1 MGISSLIKGTIFF
14 QFQNMKKVVFY
25 NTKGGTG
32 KTTMCYNY
40 GWYLAEKRNKK
51 ILFLDFDPQINLVQ
65 SFNFTKQAK
74 EFNFEKF
81 ILKYLHKEPVNF
93 ADYLIKINDNIDLL
107 PSSNNISL
115 LEEYLTDYLLE
126 RTFQDNRLYPA
137 INRNKIIKNILNEH
151 IGDYNY
157 DYILIDSQPNYSL
170 LSTTSIIF
178 AKNIIV
184 TLKPEMFSFIDI
196 KYLIK
201 IIDNI
206 NSKFQTDAKIVCIM
220 INAYERKKKIAAAI
234 IDKLENT
241 YGNSIVILEKKI
253 RYLSQYQISIS
264 LNKEPVFITFPG
276 SEASAELI
284 EVFEEMDNLVDN
296 LD

>member
-1 MGISSLIKGTIFF
+1 
-14 QFQNMKKVVFY
+14 MKKVVFY

-51 ILFLDFDPQINLVQ
+51 VLFLDFDPQINLVQ
-65 SFNFTKQAK
+65 SFNFKKQVK
-74 EFNFEKF
+74 EFSFEKF

-107 PSSNNISL
+107 PSTNNMSL

-126 RTFQDNRLYPA
+126 RTFQDNRLYQA
-137 INRNKIIKNILNEH
+137 INRNKLIKNILDENVR
-151 IGDYNY
+151 DYNY

-206 NSKFQTDAKIVCIM
+206 NSKFQTDAKLVCMM
-220 INAYERKKKIAAAI
+220 INAYEKKKKIADTI
-234 IDKLENT
+234 VDKLEKT
-241 YGNSIVILEKKI
+241 YGNRIIILEKKI
-253 RYLSQYQISIS
+253 RYLSQYQISIA

>member
-1 MGISSLIKGTIFF
+1 
-14 QFQNMKKVVFY
+14 MKKIVFF

-51 ILFLDFDPQINLVQ
+51 VLFLDFDPQINLMQ
-65 SFNFTKQAK
+65 SFNFKQPRK
-74 EFNFEKF
+74 EYTLERL
-81 ILKYLHKEPVNF
+81 ILKYLRKEPVNF
-93 ADYLIKINDNIDLL
+93 EDYIIKISKNIDLL
-107 PSSNNISL
+107 PSTNNISL

-126 RTFQDNRLYPA
+126 RTSRDNKLYQA
-137 INRNKIIKNILNEH
+137 INRNKLVKRILEEY
-151 IGDYNY
+151 IGDDNY

-201 IIDNI
+201 IIDNTRE
-206 NSKFQTDAKIVCIM
+206 KFKTDVRIVCMM
-220 INAYERKKKIAAAI
+220 INAYERKKKLADNI
-234 IDKLENT
+234 IDKIEKN
-241 YGNSIVILEKKI
+241 YGGDIAILKRKI
-253 RYLSQYQISIS
+253 RYLSQYQISIAV
-264 LNKEPVFITFPG
+264 NKEPVFITFPN

-284 EVFEEMDNLVDN
+284 EAFEEMDGLVDN
-296 LD
+296 MD

>member
-1 MGISSLIKGTIFF
+1 
-14 QFQNMKKVVFY
+14 MKKVVFY

-51 ILFLDFDPQINLVQ
+51 VLFMDFDPQTNLVQ
-65 SFNFTKQAK
+65 SFNFKQRIK
-74 EFNFEKF
+74 EFSFEKF
-81 ILKYLHKEPVNF
+81 ILKYLHRKPVNF
-93 ADYLIKINDNIDLL
+93 ADYLIKINKNIDLL
-107 PSSNNISL
+107 PSTNNLSL

-126 RTFQDNRLYPA
+126 RTFTDNKLYQA
-137 INRNKIIKNILNEH
+137 LNRNKLIKRILEEYV
-151 IGDYNY
+151 DDDSY

-178 AKNIIV
+178 AENVVV

-206 NSKFQTDAKIVCIM
+206 NEKFKTDAKLVCIM
-220 INAYERKKKIAAAI
+220 INAYEKKKKIADSI
-234 IDKLENT
+234 IGKMERT
-241 YGNSIVILEKKI
+241 YGNKLVILEKKI
-253 RYLSQYQISIS
+253 RYLSQYQISIAV
-264 LNKEPVFITFPG
+264 NKEPVFITFPD
-276 SEASAELI
+276 SEASKELI
-284 EVFEEMDNLVDN
+284 EAFEEMDALVD
-296 LD
+296 DPD

>member
-1 MGISSLIKGTIFF
+1 
-14 QFQNMKKVVFY
+14 MKKVVFF

-51 ILFLDFDPQINLVQ
+51 VLFMDFDPQINLVQ
-65 SFNFTKQAK
+65 SFNLKKRAK
-74 EFNFEKF
+74 EFSFEKF
-81 ILKYLHKEPVNF
+81 ILKYLHKEKVNF
-93 ADYLIKINDNIDLL
+93 TDYLIKINDNIDLL
-107 PSSNNISL
+107 PSTNNMSL

-126 RTFQDNRLYPA
+126 RTFQDNRLYQA
-137 INRNKIIKNILNEH
+137 VNRNKLIKRILDEY
-151 IGDYNY
+151 IVEDDY

-178 AKNIIV
+178 AKNVVV

-206 NSKFQTDAKIVCIM
+206 NEKFKTDARLICIM
-220 INAYERKKKIAAAI
+220 INAYEKKKKISDNI
-234 IDKLENT
+234 IGKLEKT
-241 YGNSIVILEKKI
+241 YGSRIAILEKKV
-253 RYLSQYQISIS
+253 RYLSQYQVSIAV
-264 LNKEPVFITFPG
+264 NKEPVFITFPG
-276 SEASAELI
+276 SEASKELI
-284 EVFEEMDNLVDN
+284 ETFKEMDGLVDN

>member
-1 MGISSLIKGTIFF
+1 
-14 QFQNMKKVVFY
+14 MKKVVFY

-51 ILFLDFDPQINLVQ
+51 VLFLDFDPQINLVQ
-65 SFNFTKQAK
+65 SFNFKKQVK
-74 EFNFEKF
+74 EFSFEKF

-93 ADYLIKINDNIDLL
+93 ADYLIKISDNIDLL
-107 PSSNNISL
+107 PSTNNMSL

-126 RTFQDNRLYPA
+126 RTFKDNKLYQA
-137 INRNKIIKNILNEH
+137 VNRNKLIKRILDEY
-151 IGDYNY
+151 IGDYGY

-178 AKNIIV
+178 AKNIVV

-206 NSKFQTDAKIVCIM
+206 NTKFKTDVKLVCMM
-220 INAYERKKKIAAAI
+220 INAYEKKKKISDII
-234 IDKLENT
+234 IDKLEKT
-241 YGNSIVILEKKI
+241 YGNRIVILGKKI
-253 RYLSQYQISIS
+253 RYLSQYQISIAV
-264 LNKEPVFITFPG
+264 NKEPVFITFPD
-276 SEASAELI
+276 SAASAELI
-284 EVFEEMDNLVDN
+284 EAFEEMDNFVDN

>member
-1 MGISSLIKGTIFF
+1 
-14 QFQNMKKVVFY
+14 MKKVVFY

-51 ILFLDFDPQINLVQ
+51 VLFLDFDPQINLVQ
-65 SFNFTKQAK
+65 SFNFKKQVK

-93 ADYLIKINDNIDLL
+93 ADYLIKISDNIDLL
-107 PSSNNISL
+107 PSTNNLSL

-126 RTFQDNRLYPA
+126 RTFQDNKLYQA
-137 INRNKIIKNILNEH
+137 VNRNKLIKRILDEY
-151 IGDYNY
+151 IGDYGY

-178 AKNIIV
+178 AKNIVV

-206 NSKFQTDAKIVCIM
+206 NTKFKTDAKLVCLM
-220 INAYERKKKIAAAI
+220 INAYEKRKKIADII
-234 IDKLENT
+234 IDKLERT
-241 YGNSIVILEKKI
+241 YGNRIVILGKKI
-253 RYLSQYQISIS
+253 RYLSQYQISIAV
-264 LNKEPVFITFPG
+264 NKEPVFITFPG
-276 SEASAELI
+276 SAASTELI
-284 EVFEEMDNLVDN
+284 EAFEEMDNFVDN
-296 LD
+296 LE

>member
-1 MGISSLIKGTIFF
+1 
-14 QFQNMKKVVFY
+14 MKKVVFF

-51 ILFLDFDPQINLVQ
+51 VLFMDFDPQINLVQ
-65 SFNFTKQAK
+65 SFNFKKQLK
-74 EFNFEKF
+74 EFSFEKF

-93 ADYLIKINDNIDLL
+93 TDYLIKISDNIDLL
-107 PSSNNISL
+107 PSTNNMSL

-126 RTFQDNRLYPA
+126 RTFQDNRLYQA
-137 INRNKIIKNILNEH
+137 VNRNKLIKRILDEY
-151 IGDYNY
+151 IVEDNY

-178 AKNIIV
+178 AKNVVV
-184 TLKPEMFSFIDI
+184 TLKPEMFSFIDV

-206 NSKFQTDAKIVCIM
+206 NEKFKTDARLTCIM
-220 INAYERKKKIAAAI
+220 INAYEKKKKIADNI
-234 IDKLENT
+234 IGKLEKT
-241 YGNSIVILEKKI
+241 YGSRIAILEKKV
-253 RYLSQYQISIS
+253 RYLSQYQISIAV
-264 LNKEPVFITFPG
+264 NKEPVFITFPG
-276 SEASAELI
+276 SEASTELI
-284 EVFEEMDNLVDN
+284 ETFAEMDDLVDN
-296 LD
+296 ME

>member
-1 MGISSLIKGTIFF
+1 
-14 QFQNMKKVVFY
+14 MKKIVFF

-51 ILFLDFDPQINLVQ
+51 VLFMDFDPQTNLVQ
-65 SFNFTKQAK
+65 SFNFKHRTK
-74 EFNFEKF
+74 ELSFEKF
-81 ILKYLHKEPVNF
+81 ILKYLRREPVNF
-93 ADYLIKINDNIDLL
+93 EDYLVKINNNIDLL
-107 PSSNNISL
+107 PSTNNLSL

-126 RTFQDNRLYPA
+126 RTFQDNKLYQA
-137 INRNKIIKNILNEH
+137 LNRNKLIERILNEY
-151 IGDYNY
+151 IVEDNY

-178 AKNIIV
+178 AKNIVV

-206 NSKFQTDAKIVCIM
+206 NGKFKTDVKLVCMM
-220 INAYERKKKIAAAI
+220 INAYEKKKKMADDI
-234 IDKLENT
+234 IDKMEKT
-241 YGNSIVILEKKI
+241 YGNRIVILERKI
-253 RYLSQYQISIS
+253 RYLSQYQTSIAV
-264 LNKEPVFITFPG
+264 NKEPVFITFPE
-276 SEASAELI
+276 SEASKELI
-284 EVFEEMDNLVDN
+284 ESFEEMDRLVDS
-296 LD
+296 LDE

>member
-1 MGISSLIKGTIFF
+1 
-14 QFQNMKKVVFY
+14 MKKIVFF

-51 ILFLDFDPQINLVQ
+51 VLFMDFDPQINLVQ
-65 SFNFTKQAK
+65 SFDFKQQRK
-74 EFNFEKF
+74 EYTLEKL

-93 ADYLIKINDNIDLL
+93 EDYVIEISKNIDLL
-107 PSSNNISL
+107 PSTNNISL

-126 RTFQDNRLYPA
+126 RTSDDMKLYQA
-137 INRNKIIKNILNEH
+137 TNRNKLVKRILEEY
-151 IGDYNY
+151 IGDDKY
-157 DYILIDSQPNYSL
+157 DYVLIDSQPNYSL

-201 IIDNI
+201 IIA
-206 NSKFQTDAKIVCIM
+206 STREKFKTDIRIICLM
-220 INAYERKKKIAAAI
+220 INAYERKKKLAADI
-234 IDKLENT
+234 IDKIEKT
-241 YGNSIVILEKKI
+241 YGNDIAVLKRKI
-253 RYLSQYQISIS
+253 RYLSQYQISIAV
-264 LNKEPVFITFPG
+264 NKEPVFITFPN
-276 SEASAELI
+276 SLASAELI
-284 EVFEEMDNLVDN
+284 EAFEEMDRLVDSA
-296 LD
+296 D

>member
-1 MGISSLIKGTIFF
+1 
-14 QFQNMKKVVFY
+14 MKKVVFF

-51 ILFLDFDPQINLVQ
+51 VLFMDFDPQINLVQ
-65 SFNFTKQAK
+65 SFNFKKQLK
-74 EFNFEKF
+74 EFSFEKF

-93 ADYLIKINDNIDLL
+93 TDYLIKISDNIDLL
-107 PSSNNISL
+107 PSTNNMSL

-126 RTFQDNRLYPA
+126 RTFQDNRLYQA
-137 INRNKIIKNILNEH
+137 VNRNKLIKRILDEY
-151 IGDYNY
+151 IVEDNY

-178 AKNIIV
+178 AKNVVV
-184 TLKPEMFSFIDI
+184 TLKPEMFSFIDV

-206 NSKFQTDAKIVCIM
+206 NEKFKTDARLTCIM
-220 INAYERKKKIAAAI
+220 INAYEKKKKIADNI
-234 IDKLENT
+234 IGKLEKT
-241 YGNSIVILEKKI
+241 YGSRIAILEKKV
-253 RYLSQYQISIS
+253 RYLSQYQISIAV
-264 LNKEPVFITFPG
+264 NKEPVFITFPG
-276 SEASAELI
+276 SEASTELI
-284 EVFEEMDNLVDN
+284 ETFVEMDDLVDN
-296 LD
+296 ME

>member
-1 MGISSLIKGTIFF
+1 
-14 QFQNMKKVVFY
+14 MKKVVFF

-51 ILFLDFDPQINLVQ
+51 ILFMDLDPQINLVQ
-65 SFNFTKQAK
+65 SFNLKKQAK
-74 EFNFEKF
+74 GFSFEKF

-93 ADYLIKINDNIDLL
+93 TDYLIKINDNIDLL
-107 PSSNNISL
+107 PSTNNMSL

-126 RTFQDNRLYPA
+126 RTFQDNRLYQA
-137 INRNKIIKNILNEH
+137 VNRNKLIKRILDEYVVE
-151 IGDYNY
+151 DDY

-178 AKNIIV
+178 AKNIVV

-196 KYLIK
+196 RYLIK

-206 NSKFQTDAKIVCIM
+206 NEKFKTDAKLICIL
-220 INAYERKKKIAAAI
+220 INAYEKKKKISDNI
-234 IDKLENT
+234 IGKLEKT
-241 YGNSIVILEKKI
+241 YGNRIAILEKKV
-253 RYLSQYQISIS
+253 RYLSQYQVSIAV
-264 LNKEPVFITFPG
+264 NKEPVFITFPG
-276 SEASAELI
+276 SEASKELI
-284 EVFEEMDNLVDN
+284 ETFKEMDDLVDN

>member
-1 MGISSLIKGTIFF
+1 
-14 QFQNMKKVVFY
+14 MKKVVFF

-51 ILFLDFDPQINLVQ
+51 VLFMDFDPQINLVQ
-65 SFNFTKQAK
+65 SFNFKKQLK
-74 EFNFEKF
+74 EFSFEKF

-93 ADYLIKINDNIDLL
+93 TDYLIKINDNIDLL
-107 PSSNNISL
+107 PSTNNMSL

-126 RTFQDNRLYPA
+126 RTFQDNRLYQA
-137 INRNKIIKNILNEH
+137 VNRNKLIKRILDEY
-151 IGDYNY
+151 IVEDNY

-178 AKNIIV
+178 AKNVVV
-184 TLKPEMFSFIDI
+184 TLKPEMFSFIDV

-206 NSKFQTDAKIVCIM
+206 NEKFKTDARLTCIM
-220 INAYERKKKIAAAI
+220 INAYEKKKKIADNI
-234 IDKLENT
+234 IGKLEKT
-241 YGNSIVILEKKI
+241 YGSRIAILEKKV
-253 RYLSQYQISIS
+253 RYLSQYQISIAV
-264 LNKEPVFITFPG
+264 NKEPVFITFPG
-276 SEASAELI
+276 SEASTELI
-284 EVFEEMDNLVDN
+284 ETFVEMDDLVDN
-296 LD
+296 ME